1 MKKGILNKMIIF
13 VGALLLVMAASVPA
27 WAQDAASPKFV
38 FFAGAGPLVSDG
50 HSKSAIQTGVS
61 FEEVPPG
68 SWGGFSFEGGYLWPW
83 SKPKGGSALFSCNYM
98 VAWAFG
104 PKASGRLPNGT
115 KYWTDRGWKILPFAT
130 VGYTRLLGTGNAI
143 NFGGGIDYRIN
154 HARAIRLELRDYYS
168 FALPRQHNVALRI
181 GLSLYTND

>member
-1 MKKGILNKMIIF
+1 MKKRILYKTIIF
-13 VGALLLVMAASVPA
+13 TGMLMTVMAASAPA

-50 HSKSAIQTGVS
+50 HSKSAIQAGAAL
-61 FEEVPPG
+61 EEAPPG
-68 SWGGFSFEGGYLWPW
+68 SWGGFSFEGGYLGPW
-83 SKPKGGSALFSCNYM
+83 SKPNDGSAFFSCNYM

-115 KYWTDRGWKILPFAT
+115 QYWTDRGWKILPFAT
-130 VGYTRLLGTGNAI
+130 GGYTRLFGTGNAI

-154 HARAIRLELRDYYS
+154 HTRAIRLELRDYYS

-181 GLSLYTND
+181 GWSLYVAD